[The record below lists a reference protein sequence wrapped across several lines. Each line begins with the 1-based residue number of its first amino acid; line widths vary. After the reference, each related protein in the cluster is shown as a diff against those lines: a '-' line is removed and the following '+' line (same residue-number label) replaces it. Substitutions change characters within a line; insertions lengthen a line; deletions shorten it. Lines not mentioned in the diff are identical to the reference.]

1 MQIGSSKHKRQFL
14 ENLKN
19 TYQEN
24 IWKDEINA
32 LEFEELLG
40 TLRTELADID
50 LKLERKEFKSTYEGR
65 RLYDQKISEIEAATA
80 AVAGVREK
88 IVRWNQ
94 QIELISRYQEAA

>member
-1 MQIGSSKHKRQFL
+1 MQTGSPRHKRQFL

-40 TLRTELADID
+40 HFRTELADID
-50 LKLERKEFKSTYEGR
+50 LKLERKEFKSANEGR
-65 RLYDQKISEIEAATA
+65 KQMERKQSEIEAATA
-80 AVAGVREK
+80 GLAAVREK
-88 IVRWNQ
+88 IVRWNK
-94 QIELISRYQEAA
+94 QIELINRYQEAA